1 MSKDEKVLTIQ
12 DKLRKTKIVEKDIV
26 QEMSKS
32 FVAYAMAVN
41 VSRAIPDVRDGL
53 KPVHRRILFSMN
65 DLGITHTSQYKKCA
79 RIVGDVLGKYHP
91 HGDSSIYDALVRLAQ
106 DFSIRA
112 PLVDG
117 HGNFGSV
124 DGDGAA
130 AMRYTEARL
139 SKIASELVKDIDK
152 DTVDFYPNF
161 DDTCMQPVVL
171 PAKFPNLLVN
181 GSEGIAVGMATSIP
195 PHNLGE
201 VIDATIA
208 LLNDP
213 ELEVDDLMEYIP
225 CPDYPT
231 GGYVLGLSRVRQAY
245 RTGRG
250 GVVMRARAEIEE
262 VHGKHIIVVTEIPY
276 QVNKANLIKDIA
288 EKVKDKKLEGISNI
302 RDESDRVGM
311 RIVIEIK
318 QNADPY
324 VVLNSLYKQ
333 TNLQVS
339 TGITL
344 LALRDGVPSVL
355 NLKEIL
361 EAYIAHQKEVLVR
374 KTRFLL
380 GKAEER
386 EHILKGLVIALAN
399 IDEVIEV
406 IKKSKDNAD
415 ARENLMSKFEL
426 SEKQANAILEM
437 QLRRLT
443 SLEVDKLKKELEDIE
458 KAIADYKDILAREE
472 RVIEIIST
480 ELAEVKETYNTP
492 RKSELSFDDS
502 DIDIEDLIEKEDIVV
517 TMTYQGYLKRISLD
531 EYRIQ
536 NRGGVGI
543 RATNIKSSAEDDD
556 FVTVMDI
563 CHTHDDILFFTNVGK
578 VYRIRG
584 FQIPEGSRNSRGRAA
599 VNILPLAKDEKI
611 TTFISIDRESD
622 DLAGS
627 YLLMATKNG
636 LVKKTAL
643 EEFISIRVNGKIA
656 ITLVDDDELIGVS
669 LTHGD
674 AQVIVASSGGK
685 CIRFSEKDVR
695 PTGRTSQGVKS
706 MNISKKEHIVDM
718 AVITSDDS
726 ELITISEYGF
736 GKRSHI
742 SDYTLQRRAGKGVKA
757 GNFTKETGGLV
768 NLKIINEDE
777 DIIVISDTGI
787 TIRVEREMV
796 SLIGRATKGV
806 RIMRLKDGGKVA
818 ALALTPHEDDAE
830 FTAVEVDPDENPE
843 EAAVEDIDDDTTDV
857 DTPDEE

>member
-1 MSKDEKVLTIQ
+1 MSKDRQVLNIQ
-12 DKLRKTKIVEKDIV
+12 DKLKMTKIIERDVV
-26 QEMSKS
+26 QEMSTS
-32 FVAYAMAVN
+32 FISYAMAVN

-65 DLGITHTSQYKKCA
+65 ELGITHTSQYKKCA

-91 HGDSSIYDALVRLAQ
+91 HGDRSIYDALVRLAQ

-152 DTVDFYPNF
+152 NTVDFYPNF

-181 GSEGIAVGMATSIP
+181 GAEGIAVGMATSIP

-213 ELEVDDLMEYIP
+213 ELTVEDLMEYVP

-231 GGYVLGLSRVRQAY
+231 GGYILGLSRVRQAY

-250 GVVMRARAEIEE
+250 GVVMRARAEIEDI
-262 VHGKHIIVVTEIPY
+262 HGRNVIIVTEIPY
-276 QVNKANLIKDIA
+276 QVNKSLLIKDIA
-288 EKVKDKKLEGISNI
+288 DKVRDKKLEGIANV

-311 RIVIEIK
+311 RIVIEVK
-318 QNADPY
+318 QNADPN
-324 VVLNSLYKQ
+324 VVLNALYKQ

-344 LALRDGVPSVL
+344 LALRDGVPKVL

-361 EAYIAHQKEVLVR
+361 EAYIEHQKEVLTR
-374 KTRFLL
+374 KVQFLL

-399 IDEVIEV
+399 IDEVIET
-406 IKKSKDNAD
+406 IKKSKDNPD

-426 SEKQANAILEM
+426 SERQATAILEM

-443 SLEVDKLKKELEDIE
+443 SLEVDKIKNELEEIE
-458 KAIADYKDILAREE
+458 KAIEDYKDILAREE
-472 RVIEIIST
+472 RVIEIISS
-480 ELAEVKETYNTP
+480 ELAEVKATYDNP
-492 RKSELSFDDS
+492 RRSELSFDDS
-502 DIDIEDLIEKEDIVV
+502 DIELEDLIAPEDIVV
-517 TMTYQGYLKRISLD
+517 TMTYQGYIKRISLD

-543 RATNIKSSAEDDD
+543 RATNTKSATQDED
-556 FVTVMDI
+556 FVTTMDI
-563 CHTHDDILFFTNVGK
+563 CHTHDDILFFTNLGK

-599 VNILPLAKDEKI
+599 VNVFNLSQDEKI
-611 TTFISIDRESD
+611 TTFISVDREKEYE
-622 DLAGS
+622 GHF
-627 YLLMATKNG
+627 LLMATKNG
-636 LVKKTAL
+636 LIKKTSVK
-643 EEFISIRVNGKIA
+643 EFTSIRTNGKIA

-669 LTHGD
+669 LTDGNR
-674 AQVIVASSGGK
+674 QIIVASSGGK
-685 CIRFSEKDVR
+685 CIRFSESDVR

-706 MNISKKEHIVDM
+706 MKISKKEHIVDM
-718 AVITSDDS
+718 AVIKDTDS

-736 GKRSHI
+736 GKRSNI
-742 SDYTLQRRAGKGVKA
+742 ADYTLQRRAGKGVKA
-757 GNFTKETGGLV
+757 GNFTKQTGGLV

-787 TIRVEREMV
+787 TIRVEREAV

-806 RIMRLKDGGKVA
+806 RIMRLKDDGKVA

-830 FTAVEVDPDENPE
+830 FTDVEDDKDNDPNEQAVD
-843 EAAVEDIDDDTTDV
+843 DIDDSADDDTS
-857 DTPDEE
+857 EE

>member
-1 MSKDEKVLTIQ
+1 MSKDRQVLNIQ
-12 DKLRKTKIVEKDIV
+12 DKLKMTKIIERDVV
-26 QEMSKS
+26 QEMSTS
-32 FVAYAMAVN
+32 FISYAMAVN

-65 DLGITHTSQYKKCA
+65 ELGITHTSQYKKCA

-152 DTVDFYPNF
+152 NTVDFYPNF

-181 GSEGIAVGMATSIP
+181 GAEGIAVGMATSIP

-213 ELEVDDLMEYIP
+213 ELTVEDLMEYVP

-231 GGYVLGLSRVRQAY
+231 GGYILGLSRVRQAY

-250 GVVMRARAEIEE
+250 GVVMRARAEIEDI
-262 VHGKHIIVVTEIPY
+262 HGRNVIIVTEIPY
-276 QVNKANLIKDIA
+276 QVNKSLLIKDIA
-288 EKVKDKKLEGISNI
+288 DKVRDKKLEGIANV

-311 RIVIEIK
+311 RIVIEVK
-318 QNADPY
+318 QNADPN
-324 VVLNSLYKQ
+324 VVLNALYKQ

-344 LALRDGVPSVL
+344 LALRDGVPKVL

-361 EAYIAHQKEVLVR
+361 EAYIEHQKEVLTR
-374 KTRFLL
+374 KVQFLL

-399 IDEVIEV
+399 IDEVIET
-406 IKKSKDNAD
+406 IKKSKDNPD

-426 SEKQANAILEM
+426 SERQATAILEM

-443 SLEVDKLKKELEDIE
+443 SLEVGKIKNELEEIE
-458 KAIADYKDILAREE
+458 KAIEDYKDILAREE
-472 RVIEIIST
+472 RVIEIISS
-480 ELAEVKETYNTP
+480 ELAEVKATYDNP
-492 RKSELSFDDS
+492 RRSELSFDDS
-502 DIDIEDLIEKEDIVV
+502 DIELEDLIAPEDIVV
-517 TMTYQGYLKRISLD
+517 TMTYQGYIKRISLD

-543 RATNIKSSAEDDD
+543 RATNTKSATQDED
-556 FVTVMDI
+556 FVTTMDI
-563 CHTHDDILFFTNVGK
+563 CHTHDDILFFTNLGK

-599 VNILPLAKDEKI
+599 VNVFNLSQDEKI
-611 TTFISIDRESD
+611 TTFISVDREKEYE
-622 DLAGS
+622 GHF
-627 YLLMATKNG
+627 LLMATKNG
-636 LVKKTAL
+636 LIKKTSVK
-643 EEFISIRVNGKIA
+643 EFTSIRTNGKIA

-669 LTHGD
+669 LTDGNR
-674 AQVIVASSGGK
+674 QIIVASSGGK
-685 CIRFSEKDVR
+685 CIRFSESDVR

-706 MNISKKEHIVDM
+706 MKISKKEHIVDM
-718 AVITSDDS
+718 AVIKDTDS

-736 GKRSHI
+736 GKRSNI
-742 SDYTLQRRAGKGVKA
+742 ADYTLQRRAGKGAKA
-757 GNFTKETGGLV
+757 GNFTKQTGGLV

-787 TIRVEREMV
+787 TIRVEREAV

-806 RIMRLKDGGKVA
+806 RIMRLKDDGKVA

-830 FTAVEVDPDENPE
+830 FTDVEDDKDNDPNEQAVD
-843 EAAVEDIDDDTTDV
+843 DIDDSADDDTS
-857 DTPDEE
+857 EE

>member
-1 MSKDEKVLTIQ
+1 MLQ
-12 DKLRKTKIVEKDIV
+12 
-26 QEMSKS
+26 
-32 FVAYAMAVN
+32 
-41 VSRAIPDVRDGL
+41 
-53 KPVHRRILFSMN
+53 
-65 DLGITHTSQYKKCA
+65 
-79 RIVGDVLGKYHP
+79 
-91 HGDSSIYDALVRLAQ
+91 
-106 DFSIRA
+106 
-112 PLVDG
+112 
-117 HGNFGSV
+117 
-124 DGDGAA
+124 
-130 AMRYTEARL
+130 
-139 SKIASELVKDIDK
+139 
-152 DTVDFYPNF
+152 
-161 DDTCMQPVVL
+161 
-171 PAKFPNLLVN
+171 
-181 GSEGIAVGMATSIP
+181 
-195 PHNLGE
+195 
-201 VIDATIA
+201 
-208 LLNDP
+208 
-213 ELEVDDLMEYIP
+213 
-225 CPDYPT
+225 
-231 GGYVLGLSRVRQAY
+231 RVR
-245 RTGRG
+245 
-250 GVVMRARAEIEE
+250 IEE

-718 AVITSDDS
+718 AVITSDDC

>member
-1 MSKDEKVLTIQ
+1 
-12 DKLRKTKIVEKDIV
+12 
-26 QEMSKS
+26 
-32 FVAYAMAVN
+32 
-41 VSRAIPDVRDGL
+41 
-53 KPVHRRILFSMN
+53 
-65 DLGITHTSQYKKCA
+65 
-79 RIVGDVLGKYHP
+79 
-91 HGDSSIYDALVRLAQ
+91 
-106 DFSIRA
+106 
-112 PLVDG
+112 
-117 HGNFGSV
+117 
-124 DGDGAA
+124 
-130 AMRYTEARL
+130 
-139 SKIASELVKDIDK
+139 
-152 DTVDFYPNF
+152 
-161 DDTCMQPVVL
+161 
-171 PAKFPNLLVN
+171 
-181 GSEGIAVGMATSIP
+181 
-195 PHNLGE
+195 
-201 VIDATIA
+201 
-208 LLNDP
+208 
-213 ELEVDDLMEYIP
+213 
-225 CPDYPT
+225 
-231 GGYVLGLSRVRQAY
+231 
-245 RTGRG
+245 
-250 GVVMRARAEIEE
+250 MRARAEIEE

-288 EKVKDKKLEGISNI
+288 DKVKDKKLEGISNI

-480 ELAEVKETYNTP
+480 ELAEVKETYNTS

-599 VNILPLAKDEKI
+599 VNILPLAKDEKLQHL
-611 TTFISIDRESD
+611 FQ
-622 DLAGS
+622 
-627 YLLMATKNG
+627 
-636 LVKKTAL
+636 
-643 EEFISIRVNGKIA
+643 
-656 ITLVDDDELIGVS
+656 LIGK
-669 LTHGD
+669 
-674 AQVIVASSGGK
+674 AMI
-685 CIRFSEKDVR
+685 
-695 PTGRTSQGVKS
+695 
-706 MNISKKEHIVDM
+706 
-718 AVITSDDS
+718 
-726 ELITISEYGF
+726 
-736 GKRSHI
+736 
-742 SDYTLQRRAGKGVKA
+742 LQ
-757 GNFTKETGGLV
+757 
-768 NLKIINEDE
+768 
-777 DIIVISDTGI
+777 
-787 TIRVEREMV
+787 
-796 SLIGRATKGV
+796 
-806 RIMRLKDGGKVA
+806 
-818 ALALTPHEDDAE
+818 
-830 FTAVEVDPDENPE
+830 
-843 EAAVEDIDDDTTDV
+843 EAIY
-857 DTPDEE
+857 

>member
-1 MSKDEKVLTIQ
+1 MSKDRQVLNIQ
-12 DKLRKTKIVEKDIV
+12 DKLKMTKIIERDVV
-26 QEMSKS
+26 QEMSTS
-32 FVAYAMAVN
+32 FISYAMAVN

-65 DLGITHTSQYKKCA
+65 ELGITHTSQYKKCA

-152 DTVDFYPNF
+152 NTVDFYPNF

-181 GSEGIAVGMATSIP
+181 GAEGIAVGMATSIP

-213 ELEVDDLMEYIP
+213 ELTVEDLMEYVP

-231 GGYVLGLSRVRQAY
+231 GGYILGLSRVRQAY

-250 GVVMRARAEIEE
+250 GVVMRARAEIEDI
-262 VHGKHIIVVTEIPY
+262 HGRNVIIVTEIPY
-276 QVNKANLIKDIA
+276 QVNKSLLIKDIA
-288 EKVKDKKLEGISNI
+288 DKVRDKKLEGIANV

-311 RIVIEIK
+311 RIVIEVK
-318 QNADPY
+318 QNADPN
-324 VVLNSLYKQ
+324 VVLNALYKQ

-344 LALRDGVPSVL
+344 LALRDGVPKVL

-361 EAYIAHQKEVLVR
+361 EAYIEHQKEVLTR
-374 KTRFLL
+374 KVQFLL

-399 IDEVIEV
+399 IDEVIET
-406 IKKSKDNAD
+406 IKKSKDNPD

-426 SEKQANAILEM
+426 SERQATAILEM

-443 SLEVDKLKKELEDIE
+443 SLEVDKIKNELEEIE
-458 KAIADYKDILAREE
+458 KAIEDYKDILAREE
-472 RVIEIIST
+472 RVIEIISS
-480 ELAEVKETYNTP
+480 ELAEVKATYDNP
-492 RKSELSFDDS
+492 RRSELSFDDS
-502 DIDIEDLIEKEDIVV
+502 DIELEDLIAPEDIVV
-517 TMTYQGYLKRISLD
+517 TMTYQGYIKRISLD

-543 RATNIKSSAEDDD
+543 RATNTKSATQDED
-556 FVTVMDI
+556 FVTTMDI
-563 CHTHDDILFFTNVGK
+563 CHTHDDILFFTNLGK

-599 VNILPLAKDEKI
+599 VNVFNLSQDEKI
-611 TTFISIDRESD
+611 TTFISVDREKEYE
-622 DLAGS
+622 GHF
-627 YLLMATKNG
+627 LLMATKNG
-636 LVKKTAL
+636 LIKKTSVK
-643 EEFISIRVNGKIA
+643 EFTSIRTNGKIA

-669 LTHGD
+669 LTDGNR
-674 AQVIVASSGGK
+674 QIIVASSGGK
-685 CIRFSEKDVR
+685 CIRFSESDVR

-706 MNISKKEHIVDM
+706 MKISKKEHIVDM
-718 AVITSDDS
+718 AVIKDTDS

-736 GKRSHI
+736 GKRSNI
-742 SDYTLQRRAGKGVKA
+742 ADYTLQRRAGKGVKA
-757 GNFTKETGGLV
+757 GNFTKQTGGLV

-787 TIRVEREMV
+787 TIRVEREAV

-806 RIMRLKDGGKVA
+806 RIMRLKDDGKVA

-830 FTAVEVDPDENPE
+830 FTDVEDDKDNDPNEQAVD
-843 EAAVEDIDDDTTDV
+843 DIDDSADDDTS
-857 DTPDEE
+857 EE

>member
-1 MSKDEKVLTIQ
+1 MSKDRQVLNIQ
-12 DKLRKTKIVEKDIV
+12 DKLKMTKIIERDVV
-26 QEMSKS
+26 QEMSTS
-32 FVAYAMAVN
+32 FISYAMAVN

-65 DLGITHTSQYKKCA
+65 ELGITHTSQYKKCA

-152 DTVDFYPNF
+152 NTVDFYPNF

-181 GSEGIAVGMATSIP
+181 GAEGIAVGMATSIP

-213 ELEVDDLMEYIP
+213 ELTVEDLMEYVP

-231 GGYVLGLSRVRQAY
+231 GGYILGLSRVRQAY

-250 GVVMRARAEIEE
+250 GVVMRARAEIEDI
-262 VHGKHIIVVTEIPY
+262 HGRNVIIVTEIPY
-276 QVNKANLIKDIA
+276 QVNKSLLIKDIA
-288 EKVKDKKLEGISNI
+288 DKVRDKKLEGIANV

-311 RIVIEIK
+311 RIVIEVK
-318 QNADPY
+318 QNADPN
-324 VVLNSLYKQ
+324 VVLNALYKQ

-344 LALRDGVPSVL
+344 LALRDGVPKVL

-361 EAYIAHQKEVLVR
+361 EAYIEHQKEVLTR
-374 KTRFLL
+374 KVQFLL

-399 IDEVIEV
+399 IDEVIET

-426 SEKQANAILEM
+426 SERQATAILEM

-443 SLEVDKLKKELEDIE
+443 SLEVDKIKNELEEIE
-458 KAIADYKDILAREE
+458 KAIEDYKDILAREE
-472 RVIEIIST
+472 RVIEIISS
-480 ELAEVKETYNTP
+480 ELAEVKATYDNP
-492 RKSELSFDDS
+492 RRSELSFDDS
-502 DIDIEDLIEKEDIVV
+502 DIELEDLIAPEDIVV
-517 TMTYQGYLKRISLD
+517 TMTYQGYIKRISLD

-543 RATNIKSSAEDDD
+543 RATNTKSATQDED
-556 FVTVMDI
+556 FVTTMDV
-563 CHTHDDILFFTNVGK
+563 CHTHDDILFFTNLGK

-599 VNILPLAKDEKI
+599 VNVFNLSQDEKI
-611 TTFISIDRESD
+611 TTFISVDREKEYE
-622 DLAGS
+622 GHF
-627 YLLMATKNG
+627 LLMATKNG
-636 LVKKTAL
+636 LIKKTSVK
-643 EEFISIRVNGKIA
+643 EFTSIRTNGKIA

-669 LTHGD
+669 LTDGNR
-674 AQVIVASSGGK
+674 QIIVASSGGK
-685 CIRFSEKDVR
+685 CIRFSESDVR

-706 MNISKKEHIVDM
+706 MKISKKEHIVDM
-718 AVITSDDS
+718 AVIKDTDS

-736 GKRSHI
+736 GKRSNI
-742 SDYTLQRRAGKGVKA
+742 ADYTLQRRAGKGVKA
-757 GNFTKETGGLV
+757 GNFTKQTGGLV

-787 TIRVEREMV
+787 TIRVEREAV

-806 RIMRLKDGGKVA
+806 RIMRLKDDGKVA

-830 FTAVEVDPDENPE
+830 FTDVEDDKDNDPNEQAVD
-843 EAAVEDIDDDTTDV
+843 DIDDSADDDTS
-857 DTPDEE
+857 EE

>member
-1 MSKDEKVLTIQ
+1 MSKDRQVLNIQ
-12 DKLRKTKIVEKDIV
+12 DKLKMTKIIERDVV
-26 QEMSKS
+26 QEMSTS
-32 FVAYAMAVN
+32 FISYAMAVN

-65 DLGITHTSQYKKCA
+65 ELGITHTSQYKKCA

-152 DTVDFYPNF
+152 NTVDFYPNF

-181 GSEGIAVGMATSIP
+181 GAEGIAVGMATSIP

-213 ELEVDDLMEYIP
+213 ELTVEDLMEYVP

-231 GGYVLGLSRVRQAY
+231 GGYILGLSRVRQAY

-250 GVVMRARAEIEE
+250 GVVMRARAEIEDI
-262 VHGKHIIVVTEIPY
+262 HGRNVIIVTEIPY
-276 QVNKANLIKDIA
+276 QVNKSLLIKDIA
-288 EKVKDKKLEGISNI
+288 DKVRDKKLEGIANV

-311 RIVIEIK
+311 RIVIEVK
-318 QNADPY
+318 QNADPN
-324 VVLNSLYKQ
+324 VVLNALYKQ

-344 LALRDGVPSVL
+344 LALRDGVPKVL

-361 EAYIAHQKEVLVR
+361 EAYIEHQKEVLTR
-374 KTRFLL
+374 KVQFLL

-399 IDEVIEV
+399 IDEVIET
-406 IKKSKDNAD
+406 IKKSKDNPD

-426 SEKQANAILEM
+426 SERQATAILEM

-443 SLEVDKLKKELEDIE
+443 SLEVGKIKNELEEIE
-458 KAIADYKDILAREE
+458 KAIEDYKDILAREE
-472 RVIEIIST
+472 RVIEIISS
-480 ELAEVKETYNTP
+480 ELAEVKATYDNP
-492 RKSELSFDDS
+492 RRSELSFDDS
-502 DIDIEDLIEKEDIVV
+502 DIELEDLIAPEDIVV
-517 TMTYQGYLKRISLD
+517 TMTYQGYIKRISLD

-543 RATNIKSSAEDDD
+543 RATNTKSATQDED
-556 FVTVMDI
+556 FVTTMDI
-563 CHTHDDILFFTNVGK
+563 CHTHDDILFFTNLGK

-599 VNILPLAKDEKI
+599 VNVFNLSQDEKI
-611 TTFISIDRESD
+611 TTFISVDREKEYE
-622 DLAGS
+622 GHF
-627 YLLMATKNG
+627 LLMATKNG
-636 LVKKTAL
+636 LIKKTSVK
-643 EEFISIRVNGKIA
+643 EFTSIRTNGKIA

-669 LTHGD
+669 LTDGNR
-674 AQVIVASSGGK
+674 QIIVASSGGK
-685 CIRFSEKDVR
+685 CIRFSESDVR

-706 MNISKKEHIVDM
+706 MKISKKEHIVDM
-718 AVITSDDS
+718 AVIKDTDS

-736 GKRSHI
+736 GKRSNI
-742 SDYTLQRRAGKGVKA
+742 ADYTLQRRAGKGVKA
-757 GNFTKETGGLV
+757 GNFTKQTGGLV

-787 TIRVEREMV
+787 TIRIEREAV

-806 RIMRLKDGGKVA
+806 RIMRLKDDGKVA

-830 FTAVEVDPDENPE
+830 FTDVEDDKDNDPNEQAVD
-843 EAAVEDIDDDTTDV
+843 DIDDSADDDTS
-857 DTPDEE
+857 EE

>member
-231 GGYVLGLSRVRQAY
+231 GSYVLGLSRVRQAY

-458 KAIADYKDILAREE
+458 NAIADYKDILAREE

-718 AVITSDDS
+718 AVITSDDC